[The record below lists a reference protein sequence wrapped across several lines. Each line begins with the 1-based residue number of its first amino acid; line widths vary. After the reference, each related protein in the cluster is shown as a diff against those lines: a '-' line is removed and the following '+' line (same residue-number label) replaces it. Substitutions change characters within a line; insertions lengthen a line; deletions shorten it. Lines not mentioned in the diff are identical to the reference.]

1 MNGTAKTT
9 TNTAQE
15 YEFGPSHSCSSVR
28 VFLKMTSRAYGE
40 WWHLPH
46 QNPLTNRHQ
55 ILMSHMQNFFR
66 SLSAFLLPTCLKLC
80 NALFTWLLSVIF
92 FVSRH
97 CLQPRRLPDHQDTL
111 LTNCSVYWTLQR
123 VSSLAHTCSTT
134 ACHSCCMRSCL
145 VTVAAWGVAL
155 ARRPR
160 MYPVRAESHSASQ
173 SAEQGSWVKRK

>member
-28 VFLKMTSRAYGE
+28 VFLRMTSRAYGE

-46 QNPLTNRHQ
+46 QNPLTNRRQ

-97 CLQPRRLPDHQDTL
+97 CLQPRICRITKIH
-111 LTNCSVYWTLQR
+111 YWQTAVCTEHYSASR
-123 VSSLAHTCSTT
+123 HWHT
-134 ACHSCCMRSCL
+134 HVRPRL

-155 ARRPR
+155 
-160 MYPVRAESHSASQ
+160 SQ
-173 SAEQGSWVKRK
+173 LLHEELHWLDVPECIQYELKVTVHRSLQNKAPE